1 MYMFFVSLKESKIT
15 IEFNRD
21 KKKTMEN
28 QSKSDKALE
37 NDEAE
42 LKNEQGVKTD
52 SGTKKESTGVD
63 HHDYVPKHSSHGR
76 SNSRTFG
83 PDHEPGTIR

>member
-1 MYMFFVSLKESKIT
+1 
-15 IEFNRD
+15 
-21 KKKTMEN
+21 MET

-42 LKNEQGVKTD
+42 LKNEQGVKTTD
-52 SGTKKESTGVD
+52 SGKKESTGVD
-63 HHDYVPKHSSHGR
+63 YHDYVPKHSSHGR

-83 PDHEPGTIR
+83 PDHEPGTMR